1 MANGPYKPKSEKNKL
16 AGFASSILVDFVSL
30 LIPDWLIFWI
40 MDFLDLYW
48 SIRHRKWVSRR
59 RRTRQSYFFWFWF
72 IGTICHEYNNT
83 SHNVSDVSKKPRFFS
98 FDLSVKIHIQV
109 DDFQFLV
116 IAYMDV
122 DMKKV
127 ETADTE
133 MTFIWEYSKWN
144 RSRTRTWTHVLTN
157 GGQPHP
163 PNSPICPMSILCSN
177 FSDRSVRCLSAV
189 WILSGYSVRCL
200 SVRILSVSIL
210 SDVFLSGFC
219 LSRFCLLS
227 RICPKFLKKRCP
239 LSVCPAGQG
248 RDRVVWIFGVLVG
261 RRLLY

>member
-1 MANGPYKPKSEKNKL
+1 MVPTNRNLRKIRLLGSPPPT
-16 AGFASSILVDFVSL
+16 DFVSL

-40 MDFLDLYW
+40 IDFLDLYW

-109 DDFQFLV
+109 DDFQFLG

-122 DMKKV
+122 DMKNV
-127 ETADTE
+127 ETADTDL
-133 MTFIWEYSKWN
+133 TFIWGYSKWN
-144 RSRTRTWTHVLTN
+144 RPQARTWTQVLTN
-157 GGQPHP
+157 CGQSHP
-163 PNSPICPMSILCSN
+163 QNSPICPMSILCSN
-177 FSDRSVRCLSAV
+177 FPDRSVRYLSAV
-189 WILSGYSVRCL
+189 WIMSGFSVRCL

-210 SDVFLSGFC
+210 SAVRILSGF
-219 LSRFCLLS
+219 
-227 RICPKFLKKRCP
+227 
-239 LSVCPAGQG
+239 
-248 RDRVVWIFGVLVG
+248 
-261 RRLLY
+261 